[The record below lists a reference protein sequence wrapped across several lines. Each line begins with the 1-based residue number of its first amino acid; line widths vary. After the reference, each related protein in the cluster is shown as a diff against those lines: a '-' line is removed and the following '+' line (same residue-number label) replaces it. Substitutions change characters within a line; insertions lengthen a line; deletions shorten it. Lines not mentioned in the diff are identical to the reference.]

1 MEFSSLEKYYNFVTK
16 SKEKNVFF
24 SNKPIKNIFGI
35 ILYQQLYLLNAF
47 ALIFPF
53 DFFFEKWCQIAQ
65 NFRKDID
72 KFEFW

>member
-1 MEFSSLEKYYNFVTK
+1 M
-16 SKEKNVFF
+16 
-24 SNKPIKNIFGI
+24 FGI
-35 ILYQQLYLLNAF
+35 IIYQQLYLLNAF

-53 DFFFEKWCQIAQ
+53 DFFFEKLCQIAQ